1 MSADFKNEQ
10 FVFTYIT
17 YIYIYRYISHILH
30 FSFSNEVFCFLSFI
44 FNILIYYLT
53 LVVIFIS
60 ENIIELCKTS
70 QIMTVILETVLE
82 AFFF

>member
-17 YIYIYRYISHILH
+17 YIYISHILH